1 MFQTTKKAANY
12 FIALQYAQH
21 ADNDAD
27 TSAGAGVGGDGETVA
42 VAASQVADVGFKK
55 CKKNV
60 FEQASFNKSCFKQ

>member
-55 CKKNV
+55 CKKYV
-60 FEQASFNKSCFKQ
+60 W